1 MEVCGDMYWEEV
13 KPWLRNITRMLPFE
27 AIGNRLVI
35 YEKNIFSTLSE

>member
-27 AIGNRLVI
+27 AIGNSSNL
-35 YEKNIFSTLSE
+35 